1 MIWSRRE
8 QIATL
13 KCHGIQEGA
22 LWRSLLWESIVIL
35 ATGCLT
41 GAIFGLYAQ
50 LLGSHFLS
58 VVTGFPIQ
66 FNIELVAALT
76 SFALVTLITIAVLA
90 IPGYRVVRVPPSTV
104 SPAH

>member
-1 MIWSRRE
+1 
-8 QIATL
+8 
-13 KCHGIQEGA
+13 
-22 LWRSLLWESIVIL
+22 
-35 ATGCLT
+35 LT
-41 GAIFGLYAQ
+41 GAVFGLYAQ

-76 SFALVTLITIAVLA
+76 SFALVTLITVAVLV
-90 IPGYRVVRVPPSTV
+90 IPGYRVVRVPPSAV